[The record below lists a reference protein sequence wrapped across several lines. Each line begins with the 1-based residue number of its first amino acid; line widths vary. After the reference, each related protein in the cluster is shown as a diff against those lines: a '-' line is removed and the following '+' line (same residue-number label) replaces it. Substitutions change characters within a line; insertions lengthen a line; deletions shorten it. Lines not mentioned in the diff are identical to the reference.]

1 MVSKKRSSLIFLF
14 LGLAFI
20 SPLAANADKESEP
33 LVFDSLINSEKCQI
47 VFPLESDLD
56 APVDFC
62 GVSVDKGSVS
72 GWNHFANKGGWPQS
86 FMTSITQ
93 ATDSNF
99 RAFIVEFSN
108 SGAHT
113 SFLKSFAKWHGGMN
127 PYQ

>member
-1 MVSKKRSSLIFLF
+1 MVSIKRSSLIFLF

-20 SPLAANADKESEP
+20 SPLVANAGKESEP
-33 LVFDSLINSEKCQI
+33 LVYDSLINSEKCQI
-47 VFPLESDLD
+47 VFPPESDLD
-56 APVDFC
+56 APIDFC
-62 GVSVDKGSVS
+62 GANVEKGSIS
-72 GWNHFANKGGWPQS
+72 GWNHFVNKGGWPQS

-93 ATDSNF
+93 AKDGNF

-127 PYQ
+127 PYK